1 MLPTFSIGQV
11 SKQLDV
17 SCHTLRFWEKEL
29 DGILVPLRTSG
40 GQRRYTTEHVKT
52 IREIKRLRDN
62 GFSLAEIKQR
72 MTGGN
77 IINGPNRSDIVD
89 RVAREI
95 AEIVRLTLNSLLEK
109 GGK

>member
-11 SKQLDV
+11 SKQLEV

-29 DGILVPLRTSG
+29 GDIIVPLRTKG
-40 GQRRYTTEHVKT
+40 GQRRYTSKHVET

-62 GFSLAEIKQR
+62 GLSLADIKAR
-72 MTGGN
+72 MSDQN
-77 IINGPNRSDIVD
+77 SKNNDKNLDIVD
-89 RVAREI
+89 RVANEI

-109 GGK
+109 E